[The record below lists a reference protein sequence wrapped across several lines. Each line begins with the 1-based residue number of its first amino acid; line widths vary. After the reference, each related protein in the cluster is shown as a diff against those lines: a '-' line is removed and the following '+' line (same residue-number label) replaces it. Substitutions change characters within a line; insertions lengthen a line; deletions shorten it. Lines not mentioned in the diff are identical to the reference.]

1 MDKMDNSNIAAF
13 SSRAAIK
20 QEAGAWIVKMDQRQ
34 LTAAE
39 VRQLQQWL
47 ATSDFHRE
55 YLEKLAHNWDSM
67 AIMQQLAELFPIDGM
82 HATAPSWHQRLR
94 NWLSPSV
101 WAGSALASCALV
113 ALFVIN
119 QQPSHFETGIGQQA
133 SYQLQ
138 DGSTISLNTNTEVD
152 IDFSNHRRVV
162 RLIKGEAN
170 FDVAKNPQRPFV
182 VYAGEGMVWAVGTAF
197 NVRYQQGSEATSQD
211 NYIDV
216 TVTEGTIKVYTEI
229 NATQPPDLSTGLQQS
244 QLTELTKQ
252 KAQREALVP
261 AGKSVQYSTVIK
273 AVQPALPQML
283 ESKLAWQQGALIFKG
298 ETLEQAI
305 REIARYTDKE
315 LVIADAAIKT
325 IRVGGHYKTN
335 NIESLLVSLSQTLGI
350 QFTQKDG
357 QFHLSATADKALKSN

>member
-1 MDKMDNSNIAAF
+1 MGKMHNSNVATF
-13 SSRAAIK
+13 PSRAAIK

-39 VRQLQQWL
+39 VRQLQQWV

-82 HATAPSWHQRLR
+82 QPTAPSWRQRLS
-94 NWLSPSV
+94 NMLNPNI

-138 DGSTISLNTNTEVD
+138 DGSTISLNTNTEVA

-197 NVRYQQGSEATSQD
+197 NVRYQQGSDANSQD

-229 NATQPPDLSTGLQQS
+229 NAQPPALSTGRQRS
-244 QLTELTKQ
+244 QLSQRTEHTEPPEQ
-252 KAQREALVP
+252 KPQREALVP

-315 LVIADAAIKT
+315 LVIVDQAIKA

-335 NIESLLVSLSQTLGI
+335 NIESLLASLSQTLGI
-350 QFTQKDG
+350 QLTQKDG
-357 QFHLSATADKALKSN
+357 QFHLSATAD